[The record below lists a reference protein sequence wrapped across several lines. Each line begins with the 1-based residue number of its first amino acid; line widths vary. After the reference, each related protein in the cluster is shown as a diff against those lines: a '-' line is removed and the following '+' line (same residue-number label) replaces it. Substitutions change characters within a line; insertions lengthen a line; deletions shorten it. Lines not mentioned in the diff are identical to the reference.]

1 MTKKQAVASPEALFG
16 FAVRARI
23 LLIGRDNILRAR
35 GRLHFVLITG
45 DLSANSRDEILED
58 FRHYPVV
65 ACYTSAELEKLLGV
79 RNTKVVGFKKS
90 TLAQS
95 IYLALKEHRIN
106 SPA

>member
-1 MTKKQAVASPEALFG
+1 MTKDQAVASPETLFG

-23 LLIGRDNILRAR
+23 LLVGRDNIARAR
-35 GRLHFVLITG
+35 GRLHFVLVTE

-65 ACYTSAELEKLLGV
+65 ACYTSADLEKLLGV
-79 RNTKVVGFKKS
+79 RNTKVVGFRKS

-95 IYLALKEHRIN
+95 IYLALKEHRIH